1 MVLVLDPLETG
12 RGAFL
17 DLLDSGGS
25 HGLGLDEAFADLLLA
40 LGGGSALAAFHVQRV
55 GRVVVVVPLVSPR
68 RRLVTTRFF
77 VSVIHLSIDRNFK
90 FQPRLIACSPALE
103 EDCNLEI
110 ERNKNILQ
118 DFRG

>member
-1 MVLVLDPLETG
+1 MIDLELAFLSCFVVLVLDPLETG

-55 GRVVVVVPLVSPR
+55 RRVVVVVVPLVSPR
-68 RRLVTTRFF
+68 RRLVTTRFV
-77 VSVIHLSIDRNFK
+77 VSVIHRSIAM
-90 FQPRLIACSPALE
+90 ACSPAPE
-103 EDCNLEI
+103 EDCNYLEN
-110 ERNKNILQ
+110 ETNK
-118 DFRG
+118 